1 MVFSSYIFGEF
12 FFTKTHLPSE
22 YKIQDFLMFTSENF
36 CFLNSTISSYCSSCS
51 YGPVCQ
57 FTTVYYGI
65 TSLQML
71 MCSIESIPNSIILC
85 ILFLGSLCNLFSIC
99 TFCQPNTREM
109 GSGIY
114 RLWISIVG
122 QVGLT
127 IVISHILLEKTNNEI
142 IGCFILEYFRKALHA
157 LYDSLTAC
165 TTLERTMVIYQGISF
180 NKIGSR
186 RVAKLVIPI
195 LISYHFV
202 SILHEPFRRQLVYSF
217 DRYWCT
223 LKFLDHSL
231 LNYESARNILNFIL
245 PYFINLI
252 LPIIWILTLTK
263 QKSTLHK
270 NITIWMNFKNVL
282 STYKHTLISCYIL
295 VLFNTPRFIFTFYL
309 TCIRLQ
315 WQHTAYIIA
324 YFLSL
329 VPLMTNLFI
338 FVLPSPKYRPECFS
352 FIQRV
357 TRYRYRNQYNPT

>member
-1 MVFSSYIFGEF
+1 
-12 FFTKTHLPSE
+12 
-22 YKIQDFLMFTSENF
+22 
-36 CFLNSTISSYCSSCS
+36 
-51 YGPVCQ
+51 
-57 FTTVYYGI
+57 
-65 TSLQML
+65 
-71 MCSIESIPNSIILC
+71 
-85 ILFLGSLCNLFSIC
+85 
-99 TFCQPNTREM
+99 M

-338 FVLPSPKYRPECFS
+338 FVLPSPKYRPEFFT